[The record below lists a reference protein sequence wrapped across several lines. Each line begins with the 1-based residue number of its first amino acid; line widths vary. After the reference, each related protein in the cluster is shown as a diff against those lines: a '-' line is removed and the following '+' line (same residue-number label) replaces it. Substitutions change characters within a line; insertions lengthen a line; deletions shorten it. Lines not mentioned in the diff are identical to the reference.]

1 MRRIALKSLFHN
13 RGKLIAALAG
23 VTFATTLAFVQFGL
37 YRGFEGM
44 ASQMIERIGG
54 DVWVMPRDIE
64 VIDYGEP
71 LAVAVR
77 NRLLS
82 HRCVAEA
89 RAVVFGFAWM
99 RKPNGRRDFAIV
111 IGSEGWAR
119 PPWGETG
126 AVAAELAFPNR
137 LTVDRSNLAKLQL
150 PAAAEG
156 VAFEVSGHEAT
167 VVAVTSGL
175 RSITLS
181 PIFIASVA
189 SARRFALLGETGA
202 HYYSVVSADEAC
214 TGELLAWAKAQHDLQ
229 ALTSADWAAKTAD
242 YWVHGSGAGAA
253 LLFGAVFGLLVGA
266 IIVGQT
272 LYSMIKDYRRELA
285 TLKALGSGRGELTRF
300 VAWQVGLLALVGGT
314 AGCALAFLVAEGG
327 DAIGLEIHM
336 TGGVLLLGA
345 GAVVLMCLLASLGS
359 LRALFNVA
367 ATEVF
372 Q

>member
-1 MRRIALKSLFHN
+1 
-13 RGKLIAALAG
+13 
-23 VTFATTLAFVQFGL
+23 
-37 YRGFEGM
+37 M
-44 ASQMIERIGG
+44 ASQMIDRIGG

-71 LAVAVR
+71 MSVAVR

-82 HRCVAEA
+82 DPCVVEA

-111 IGSEGWAR
+111 VGSEGWAR
-119 PPWGETG
+119 PPWGG
-126 AVAAELAFPNR
+126 DAAVTAELMQPNR
-137 LTVDRSNLAKLQL
+137 VTVDRINLAKLQL
-150 PAAAEG
+150 PTAAEG
-156 VAFEVSGHEAT
+156 SAFEVSGHEAT
-167 VVAVTSGL
+167 VVAVTTGL

-189 SARRFALLGETGA
+189 SARRFALLGESSA
-202 HYYSVVSADEAC
+202 HYYSLVTASPAC
-214 TGELLAWAKAQHDLQ
+214 TEDIVAWAKTQHDIS
-229 ALTSADWAAKTAD
+229 ALTREAWAAKTSD
-242 YWVHGSGAGAA
+242 YWVNGSGAGAA

-300 VAWQVGLLALVGGT
+300 VAWQVGLLALVGGL
-314 AGCALAFLVAEGG
+314 AGCGLAHVVAAGG
-327 DAIGLEIHM
+327 DSAGLEIHM
-336 TGGVLLLGA
+336 TTEVLLLGA
-345 GAVVLMCLLASLGS
+345 GAVVFMCLLASIGS
-359 LRALFNVA
+359 LRALFNVS